1 MPEAPLHDRPAKA
14 AQRRAARRPSSVT
27 GPVARA
33 AVIDA
38 PTPSLPRDAVEG
50 NGKAP
55 EPFGR
60 QRYKLGHVS
69 TDARTTVDPP
79 AADTIAPQADATL
92 DGFLAGVGPR
102 AFRFAEAGLRH
113 REDAMDA
120 VQEAMMKMLAY
131 RERPADE
138 WTPLFWSILRS
149 RIIDVQRRRTFRLGW
164 LGNSPPGGEDS
175 SLDWADDGPDPSRA
189 HDGREAYGR
198 LLTALRELPRRQREA
213 FTLRVLEEFDV
224 ADTARIMKCSEGSV
238 KTHLSRARAALQR
251 QLEDFA

>member
-1 MPEAPLHDRPAKA
+1 MPEATLHERSVHA
-14 AQRRAARRPSSVT
+14 ATSRAARRVAART
-27 GPVARA
+27 APVARA
-33 AVIDA
+33 AV
-38 PTPSLPRDAVEG
+38 
-50 NGKAP
+50 
-55 EPFGR
+55 
-60 QRYKLGHVS
+60 KLGRVS
-69 TDARTTVDPP
+69 TEANAFADRVAASADAT
-79 AADTIAPQADATL
+79 AAHATL

-164 LGNSPPGGEDS
+164 LGNAGPGGEDS
-175 SLDWADDGPDPSRA
+175 SLDWADEGAGPARM

-198 LLTALRELPRRQREA
+198 LLAALRELPRRQREA

-224 ADTARIMKCSEGSV
+224 AETAGIMKCSEGSV